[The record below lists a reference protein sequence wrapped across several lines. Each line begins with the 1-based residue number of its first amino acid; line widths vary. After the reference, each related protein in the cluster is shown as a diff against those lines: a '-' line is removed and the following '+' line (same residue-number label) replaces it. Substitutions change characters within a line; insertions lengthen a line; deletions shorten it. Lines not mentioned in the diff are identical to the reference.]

1 MTMGPDLRIATLN
14 DARSRRS
21 AEKRAA
27 VEDAVLRLRDSKQ
40 AVTFVSVARE
50 AKVSRQYLYNNFADE
65 IGEERVE
72 TRAETEV
79 IDGKKVPL
87 RTPEEY
93 RHIEAALR
101 SGGRPGA
108 RPAAAPG
115 LSLDEAYAVL
125 EVAAEASDA
134 EVTKAYRRQLSRH
147 HPDKLQA
154 NGLPDSMIEHAK
166 QRTQQIIAAWE
177 RVREMRGM
185 RG

>member
-1 MTMGPDLRIATLN
+1 MGPDLRIATLN
-14 DARSRRS
+14 DARTRRS

-27 VEDAVLRLRDSKQ
+27 VEDAIKRLRDTRQ

-101 SGGRPGA
+101 NKIERLETELRKA
-108 RPAAAPG
+108 EHWRQLYA
-115 LSLDEAYAVL
+115 AVL
-125 EVAAEASDA
+125 ARVSPGQVPA
-134 EVTKAYRRQLSRH
+134 
-147 HPDKLQA
+147 P
-154 NGLPDSMIEHAK
+154 LPSTGD
-166 QRTQQIIAAWE
+166 
-177 RVREMRGM
+177 
-185 RG
+185 